1 MDLTRLKALRE
12 LAARQTIT
20 AAAEALFLTP
30 SAVSQQITQLEEEL
44 GQMLTE
50 RHGRGVRLTQAG
62 RVLVEHVDRILRALD
77 EAKSDLA
84 AMRDEIGGNVRVAAF
99 ASAAAALMPPVMLA
113 LRQGFPRLQLT
124 LVELEPSQGLAA
136 VNSWN
141 ADIAIVDDVS
151 LRLAS
156 VEKTVE
162 QTDLL
167 DDGLYAILAPTHPL
181 ADRHSIALE
190 ELKDEQWALDSAG
203 SFYGEFV
210 LDLCRQAGFS
220 PRINAECRGAEII
233 ASMVQSD
240 CSISVVPGLRL
251 GQLPASLRPIRIVP
265 QIQRRISLVHR
276 RGDHKHPAI
285 RAVIE
290 EIRRIALS
298 ASAAR
303 AEETGMP

>member
-1 MDLTRLKALRE
+1 MDITRLKALRE

-44 GQMLTE
+44 GQTLTE

-62 RVLVEHVDRILRALD
+62 RVLVEHVDRILRVLD
-77 EAKSDLA
+77 EAKSELA
-84 AMRDEIGGNVRVAAF
+84 AMRDEIAGNVRVAAF
-99 ASAAAALMPPVMLA
+99 ASAAAALMPPAILA
-113 LRQGFPRLQLT
+113 LRERFPHLQLT

-136 VNSWN
+136 LNSWN
-141 ADIAIVDDVS
+141 ADIAIVDDLS

-156 VEKTVE
+156 ADKTVE
-162 QTDLL
+162 QADLL
-167 DDGLYAILAPTHPL
+167 DDGLYAILAPGHPL
-181 ADRHSIALE
+181 ANRRSISLE

-233 ASMVQSD
+233 ASMVESG

-251 GQLPASLRPIRIVP
+251 GQLPASLRPIRIAP
-265 QIQRRISLVHR
+265 QIQRRISLVYR
-276 RGDHKHPAI
+276 RGDQKHPAI
-285 RAVIE
+285 QAVIE
-290 EIRRIALS
+290 EIRRAVLL
-298 ASAAR
+298 ASPSMAGEA
-303 AEETGMP
+303 GPV